1 MLFEDFNS
9 TLKIAGKNFFKQ
21 RVTEYVSVIV
31 KSKQRKGASKIVL
44 DESSDKE
51 YGWAII

>member
-1 MLFEDFNS
+1 MMLFEDFNS

-21 RVTEYVSVIV
+21 RVPEYVSVIV
-31 KSKQRKGASKIVL
+31 ISKQLKIVL

-51 YGWAII
+51 YGWPIR